1 MIYAFV
7 LYVFLIYEFVHI
19 CVYIYIYIMLQEIV
33 DVLSSDEGEQSRMS
47 PTHQAVK
54 RRLTFGEQSF
64 GPAPCG
70 ASSSSS
76 GTPMPM
82 SREWV
87 CRKTGQPRRMDHKG
101 HLEYKHPRRGWPSE
115 GVASPT
121 ALSDDSGSSRLE
133 EAQEN
138 KEPKA
143 KAKAKEL
150 EEPKAKPKPKA
161 KEVEEPK
168 AKAKPKAKNKPR
180 AEEKKSKAKENKELE
195 EPTKLEE
202 NKGLEVTTS

>member
-1 MIYAFV
+1 
-7 LYVFLIYEFVHI
+7 
-19 CVYIYIYIMLQEIV
+19 MLQEIV

-76 GTPMPM
+76 GAPMPM

-121 ALSDDSGSSRLE
+121 ALSDDSGSSGLE

-150 EEPKAKPKPKA
+150 EEPKAK
-161 KEVEEPK
+161 
-168 AKAKPKAKNKPR
+168 AKPKAKNKPR
-180 AEEKKSKAKENKELE
+180 AKEKKSKAKENKELE

-202 NKGLEVTTS
+202 NKGLVVTLVTT